1 MGKAKQR
8 KLARR
13 DPLQV
18 LGDVRALSDRE
29 RKAYIKVGL
38 QRAKEIA
45 TTLPEGETLYA
56 AFAPMLKYVVSSK
69 YLGGCHDTSAILYM
83 QLREAG
89 LQDADVALCIGE
101 VRVQQK
107 PFDHSWVEVRGKV
120 FDVAICAP
128 NSDGSFAGGAVFAGV
143 DLGTNAEAQAKFGV
157 ASELALVEPA
167 ATVVGASLL
176 EFQGLQIEKSL
187 TTMSD
192 LVHMVYGVDGQA
204 LLAKY
209 GNVKRAWRNPRL
221 NP

>member
-1 MGKAKQR
+1 M
-8 KLARR
+8 
-13 DPLQV
+13 
-18 LGDVRALSDRE
+18 
-29 RKAYIKVGL
+29 
-38 QRAKEIA
+38 
-45 TTLPEGETLYA
+45 
-56 AFAPMLKYVVSSK
+56 
-69 YLGGCHDTSAILYM
+69 
-83 QLREAG
+83 
-89 LQDADVALCIGE
+89 
-101 VRVQQK
+101 
-107 PFDHSWVEVRGKV
+107 
-120 FDVAICAP
+120 
-128 NSDGSFAGGAVFAGV
+128 
-143 DLGTNAEAQAKFGV
+143 GTNAEAQAKFGV